1 MKLKD
6 IFGKTA
12 RRQAAAQK
20 EKAMKQRTVAD
31 TYTELCRLCSYGEA
45 TQKLTEAQRIFYTV
59 QSYKA
64 EVTSGGHS
72 RYFAS
77 SASNPAAE
85 LPAALRAVGA
95 HSTAARFE
103 TLLRALPLPPPAERD
118 KRQKWYETLFCGRP
132 CPELQARQQLL
143 QETDDFVMRGEED
156 LDLLCY
162 DYVLQRFGTA
172 PHNLDPL
179 VDGRFTR

>member
-20 EKAMKQRTVAD
+20 EAAMKQRTVAD

-45 TQKLTEAQRIFYTV
+45 PQNLTDAQRTFYTV

-77 SASNPAAE
+77 SAADLAGE

-103 TLLRALPLPPPAERD
+103 ALLRALPLPNSAQICTRIPAMSSSA
-118 KRQKWYETLFCGRP
+118 GR
-132 CPELQARQQLL
+132 
-143 QETDDFVMRGEED
+143 
-156 LDLLCY
+156 
-162 DYVLQRFGTA
+162 
-172 PHNLDPL
+172 
-179 VDGRFTR
+179 